1 MFPRDSRNIC
11 WQAWGTDIEDVK
23 QLPRGGADAGCTSCR
38 AHSSGSCTFR
48 FTLYRL
54 QLLLCV
60 TQCAPRIPYASI
72 NYGITALRVAIGR
85 NQDRRLPFNFKPAK
99 NQLPENNN
107 QKREGVERAHGAAI
121 PNFGSLSSPRFP
133 RKRPLRNGD
142 LSGAV
147 SWRRNSRAS
156 GHRRL
161 RMDSHWPEV
170 GGASPLAELT

>member
-1 MFPRDSRNIC
+1 MHTLHPAEQIAPGAVHFGLLYTGCTTAVVRDSMR
-11 WQAWGTDIEDVK
+11 
-23 QLPRGGADAGCTSCR
+23 
-38 AHSSGSCTFR
+38 
-48 FTLYRL
+48 
-54 QLLLCV
+54 
-60 TQCAPRIPYASI
+60 PRIRLL
-72 NYGITALRVAIGR
+72 ITELREAIAGR
-85 NQDRRLPFNFKPAK
+85 NQDRRLSRQT

-107 QKREGVERAHGAAI
+107 QKREGVERIHGAAI

>member
-1 MFPRDSRNIC
+1 MFPRQSEYMLASMGDRHRRC
-11 WQAWGTDIEDVK
+11 EAAPAGELTQ
-23 QLPRGGADAGCTSCR
+23 DAHPAPCR

-60 TQCAPRIPYASI
+60 TQCAAAYTRLL
-72 NYGITALRVAIGR
+72 ITELREAIAGR
-85 NQDRRLPFNFKPAK
+85 NQDRQK

-107 QKREGVERAHGAAI
+107 QKREGVERTHGAAI